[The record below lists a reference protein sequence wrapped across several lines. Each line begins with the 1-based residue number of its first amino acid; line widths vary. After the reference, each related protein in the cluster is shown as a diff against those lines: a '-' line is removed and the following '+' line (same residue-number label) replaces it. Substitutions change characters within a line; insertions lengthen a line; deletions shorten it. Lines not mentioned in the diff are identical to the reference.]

1 MSGGEGRLGEGWAGG
16 WGAAPGGE
24 GAGRGGAGRSG
35 GGGGGVGRA
44 GLEAGDVME
53 AGQVVLVTCVVL
65 VLGFLSSMYIA
76 SVVTGHSV
84 FNEAGHTE
92 L

>member
-1 MSGGEGRLGEGWAGG
+1 VGRGAGRGGS
-16 WGAAPGGE
+16 
-24 GAGRGGAGRSG
+24 GAGRGGAKRG
-35 GGGGGVGRA
+35 GAGVGRA

>member
-1 MSGGEGRLGEGWAGG
+1 MLYPA
-16 WGAAPGGE
+16 
-24 GAGRGGAGRSG
+24 
-35 GGGGGVGRA
+35 
-44 GLEAGDVME
+44 LIMQITIILQLKTDVVCVE

-76 SVVTGHSV
+76 GMVTGHSV

>member
-1 MSGGEGRLGEGWAGG
+1 M
-16 WGAAPGGE
+16 
-24 GAGRGGAGRSG
+24 
-35 GGGGGVGRA
+35 
-44 GLEAGDVME
+44 EAGDAME

>member
-1 MSGGEGRLGEGWAGG
+1 MRMGRLQLPASTLHGG
-16 WGAAPGGE
+16 WR
-24 GAGRGGAGRSG
+24 GR
-35 GGGGGVGRA
+35 
-44 GLEAGDVME
+44 ME

-76 SVVTGHSV
+76 GMVTGHSV

>member
-1 MSGGEGRLGEGWAGG
+1 MVGGATGGPRGR
-16 WGAAPGGE
+16 
-24 GAGRGGAGRSG
+24 RGGAGAG
-35 GGGGGVGRA
+35 GSRKA
-44 GLEAGDVME
+44 RME

-76 SVVTGHSV
+76 GMVTGHSV

>member
-1 MSGGEGRLGEGWAGG
+1 MGGGERGARRAQGFGGVDGDRRGSAGAGG
-16 WGAAPGGE
+16 ARQA
-24 GAGRGGAGRSG
+24 R
-35 GGGGGVGRA
+35 
-44 GLEAGDVME
+44 ME

-76 SVVTGHSV
+76 GMVTGHSV

>member
-1 MSGGEGRLGEGWAGG
+1 
-16 WGAAPGGE
+16 
-24 GAGRGGAGRSG
+24 
-35 GGGGGVGRA
+35 
-44 GLEAGDVME
+44 ME
-53 AGQVVLVTCVVL
+53 AGQGVLGTCVVL

-76 SVVTGHSV
+76 GMVTGHSV